1 MKKAFLIIVILFAAA
16 NSFSQSTVYVK
27 GYTKSN
33 GSYIQGHYKTSPNS
47 SKVDNYST
55 QGNYNPYTG
64 SYGTKPVQEYRPTS
78 TYSNSNSPQSNYSS
92 SKSYTTPVYSG
103 PRGGTYYINSNGNKT
118 YIQ

>member
-1 MKKAFLIIVILFAAA
+1 MKKAFLIIVFLFAAA

-33 GSYIQGHYKTSPNS
+33 GSYTQGHYKTSPNS
-47 SKVDNYST
+47 SKIDNYST

-64 SYGTKPVQEYRPTS
+64 SYGTKRVQEYRPTS
-78 TYSNSNSPQSNYSS
+78 TYSSFYTSPSTYTSS
-92 SKSYTTPVYSG
+92 RTYTTPVYTG

-118 YIQ
+118 YIK